1 MDFFRSLFSRSENT
15 RRLDQTFPNSRCRVP
30 HLRLS
35 EDPDIPTR
43 QRGSF
48 FGRWANF
55 GAIKPYVNY
64 LNSEIAA
71 LHEQAI
77 WFKRSSRP
85 IWNGF

>member
-1 MDFFRSLFSRSENT
+1 MPGTPSSPQRKSRHPNPAT
-15 RRLDQTFPNSRCRVP
+15 RIV
-30 HLRLS
+30 
-35 EDPDIPTR
+35 
-43 QRGSF
+43 
-48 FGRWANF
+48 FGQWANF

-71 LHEQAI
+71 LHEHAI